1 MCSSDLFASE
11 PNIFWGEIII
21 HEIRIPSVVE
31 SDPII
36 NNVII
41 GKPAFFIET
50 RFTSRSKK
58 NIEIGAIYSKIIEYN
73 LIVFEA
79 DGISLRLAIIA
90 VNNITKRAEPNC
102 FPKFVLPTYN
112 DKIIIKQSIRRT

>member
-1 MCSSDLFASE
+1 MIKNLFYLIIFNLFLNSFSHALIEVDITRGNLDPLPIAVSPLHVDIKSQE
-11 PNIFWGEIII
+11 IKDIKVKQLGENI
-21 HEIRIPSVVE
+21 
-31 SDPII
+31 
-36 NNVII
+36 
-41 GKPAFFIET
+41 
-50 RFTSRSKK
+50 
-58 NIEIGAIYSKIIEYN
+58 SKIIEYN

-90 VNNITKRAEPNC
+90 VKNITKRAEPNC